1 MEGFLDPLDT
11 AVAWAA
17 AQPLIVQIG
26 LGIALLAV
34 AYFLYVLIAT
44 TLAALYAAF
53 FR

>member
-1 MEGFLDPLDT
+1 MDRLPSLWH
-11 AVAWAA
+11 AAIAWAV
-17 AQPLIVQIG
+17 AQPLLIQAA

-34 AYFLYVLIAT
+34 AYFFYVLIAV